1 MSIKLMIWDFD
12 GTILDTKKAIV
23 FAKQETMRQLGLPVA
38 DERACADTIGLS
50 SRIGFGLM
58 YPELS
63 EEMLDKC
70 VVNYRANFDKSKFE
84 IPPTLFTG
92 VVEVLGELKEKGMIL
107 TIATSR
113 NRKSLIDFL
122 ERFGLKDYF
131 SYLLAAEDTERLK
144 PNPDP
149 VLRTMNDL
157 GMGVSE
163 TIVIGD
169 MPYDILMGKN
179 AGVRT
184 VGVTYGNASR
194 EKLEEA
200 GADLIIDTIEE
211 LTEKTARLE

>member
-1 MSIKLMIWDFD
+1 MSVKLIIWDFD
-12 GTILDTKKAIV
+12 GTILDTEKAIV
-23 FAKQETMRQLGLPVA
+23 YAKQETMRQLGLPVA

-50 SRIGFGLM
+50 SRIGFAQM
-58 YPELS
+58 YPELT

-70 VVNYRANFDKSKFE
+70 VVNYRANFDRAKYE
-84 IPPTLFTG
+84 MPPTLFPG
-92 VVEVLGELKEKGMIL
+92 VTEVLKELKDKGIIL

-113 NRKSLIDFL
+113 NRRSLLDFL
-122 ERFGLKDYF
+122 DKYGLSGFF

-149 VLRTMNDL
+149 VLRTMKEV
-157 GMGVSE
+157 GMGVKE

-179 AGVRT
+179 AGVCT

-194 EKLEEA
+194 EKLIEA
-200 GADLIIDTIEE
+200 GADYTIDTIGE
-211 LTEKTARLE
+211 LTDKLDLW